1 MFYFLFEEL
10 KKFTTN
16 INKLISLMNTNHFQI
31 SSANLLSLH
40 FVLLAC
46 LVKITY
52 RWVLYVTFF
61 CLSLYQQQFQCLH
74 LKMHAVV
81 ILMNSATLMKHT
93 HMYIHIYIYSQTS
106 FIYTTLFHQIMSTW
120 RGIQIIRIESI
131 KSKIISRA
139 NANNVNKGGDDVQ
152 HSRTCLSRRSKGN
165 RRKLQTQTNCQLLSK
180 YVDCMWNMTK

>member
-1 MFYFLFEEL
+1 
-10 KKFTTN
+10 
-16 INKLISLMNTNHFQI
+16 
-31 SSANLLSLH
+31 
-40 FVLLAC
+40 
-46 LVKITY
+46 
-52 RWVLYVTFF
+52 
-61 CLSLYQQQFQCLH
+61 
-74 LKMHAVV
+74 MHAVV

-152 HSRTCLSRRSKGN
+152 HSRTCL
-165 RRKLQTQTNCQLLSK
+165 
-180 YVDCMWNMTK
+180 